1 MKGLSIKNKLIFTFI
16 FLIMVIIS
24 IGTYSIKSLKNVN
37 DSSNEIVQSNIFG
50 IQSSGNINTM
60 VSDFKILEFEH
71 IITASNESMNEIE
84 KLMEEKDKQINDEL
98 NKYEKTIINDD
109 DRQIYNSVKDKWNN
123 YLGTHK
129 KVIEISKQLKTKD
142 AINLMNSEGKKAFDL
157 VSSEVIKL
165 VEYNQEDAV
174 ATSKDANMQ
183 YEKTRNALIIIVV
196 VVTLLSIVIAFIIIL
211 SIIRP
216 ISILNKELE
225 MLSSKGGDLTE
236 EIKVSS
242 KDEMGML
249 ARAINKFLANLRSI
263 IIEVNENT
271 ANTVQTVKIIG
282 ENMANLN
289 IQIED
294 VFSTTEELAA
304 GMEETAA
311 STEEMNATANEM
323 TLVIDSVANKA
334 KEGETSS
341 KEINNRAKTLKN
353 NALSSQKDAIAIYVN
368 AKDKLEKAIEDSK
381 IVEQINVL
389 SDTIL
394 NISSQTNLLALNAA
408 IEAARAGE
416 AGKGFS
422 VVADEI
428 RKLAEQSNT
437 TVAEIQK
444 VTGTVIQAVCNLT
457 DGSTEVLQFIDTQ
470 VVKDYNT
477 LVETGDEY
485 SKDANFIN
493 SLVTDFSIRSQEI
506 AESIEYIVKTIDG
519 ITEAATEGAQGT
531 TNITERLT
539 EVVQKS
545 NQVIN
550 EIDTAKEKSQKLL
563 SILSK
568 FKV

>member
-225 MLSSKGGDLTE
+225 MYLARE
-236 EIKVSS
+236 EI
-242 KDEMGML
+242 
-249 ARAINKFLANLRSI
+249 
-263 IIEVNENT
+263 
-271 ANTVQTVKIIG
+271 
-282 ENMANLN
+282 
-289 IQIED
+289 
-294 VFSTTEELAA
+294 
-304 GMEETAA
+304 
-311 STEEMNATANEM
+311 
-323 TLVIDSVANKA
+323 
-334 KEGETSS
+334 
-341 KEINNRAKTLKN
+341 
-353 NALSSQKDAIAIYVN
+353 
-368 AKDKLEKAIEDSK
+368 
-381 IVEQINVL
+381 
-389 SDTIL
+389 
-394 NISSQTNLLALNAA
+394 
-408 IEAARAGE
+408 
-416 AGKGFS
+416 
-422 VVADEI
+422 
-428 RKLAEQSNT
+428 
-437 TVAEIQK
+437 
-444 VTGTVIQAVCNLT
+444 
-457 DGSTEVLQFIDTQ
+457 
-470 VVKDYNT
+470 
-477 LVETGDEY
+477 
-485 SKDANFIN
+485 
-493 SLVTDFSIRSQEI
+493 
-506 AESIEYIVKTIDG
+506 
-519 ITEAATEGAQGT
+519 
-531 TNITERLT
+531 
-539 EVVQKS
+539 
-545 NQVIN
+545 
-550 EIDTAKEKSQKLL
+550 
-563 SILSK
+563 
-568 FKV
+568 

>member
-1 MKGLSIKNKLIFTFI
+1 
-16 FLIMVIIS
+16 
-24 IGTYSIKSLKNVN
+24 
-37 DSSNEIVQSNIFG
+37 
-50 IQSSGNINTM
+50 
-60 VSDFKILEFEH
+60 
-71 IITASNESMNEIE
+71 
-84 KLMEEKDKQINDEL
+84 
-98 NKYEKTIINDD
+98 
-109 DRQIYNSVKDKWNN
+109 
-123 YLGTHK
+123 
-129 KVIEISKQLKTKD
+129 
-142 AINLMNSEGKKAFDL
+142 
-157 VSSEVIKL
+157 
-165 VEYNQEDAV
+165 
-174 ATSKDANMQ
+174 
-183 YEKTRNALIIIVV
+183 
-196 VVTLLSIVIAFIIIL
+196 
-211 SIIRP
+211 
-216 ISILNKELE
+216 
-225 MLSSKGGDLTE
+225 
-236 EIKVSS
+236 
-242 KDEMGML
+242 ML

-422 VVADEI
+422 VVAGEI